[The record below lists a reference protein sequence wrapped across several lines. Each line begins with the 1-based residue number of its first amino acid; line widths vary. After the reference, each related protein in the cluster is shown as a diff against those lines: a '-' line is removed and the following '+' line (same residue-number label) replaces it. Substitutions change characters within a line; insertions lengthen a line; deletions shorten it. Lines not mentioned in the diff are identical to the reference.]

1 MAEDFG
7 TDLCW
12 NSSETT
18 LGTVTGED
26 NLKQSIIN
34 RLNTRYEELNW
45 VYANYGCNYRDY
57 LGLKNNDT
65 TLEFIKNSIKQ
76 SLEEETR
83 IETYDLEL
91 SYIGDGVIKVIL
103 NIEGVNF
110 DFNLG
115 EEE

>member
-18 LGTVTGED
+18 LGTVTGD
-26 NLKQSIIN
+26 NNIKQSVIN

-45 VYANYGCNYRDY
+45 VYRDYGCNYRDY

-65 TLEFIKNSIKQ
+65 SLEFIKNSIKQ
-76 SLEEETR
+76 SLSEESR
-83 IETYDLEL
+83 IENYDLEL
-91 SYIGDGVIKVIL
+91 SYLGNGVINIIL
-103 NIEGVNF
+103 NIEGVKL

-115 EEE
+115 E

>member
-12 NSSETT
+12 NSSETR
-18 LGTVTGED
+18 LGTVTGDD
-26 NLKQSIIN
+26 NIKQSIIN

-45 VYANYGCNYRDY
+45 VYSDYGCNYRDY

-76 SLEEETR
+76 ALEEESR
-83 IETYDLEL
+83 IESYDLEL
-91 SYIGDGVIKVIL
+91 FYMGNGVINIIL
-103 NIEGVNF
+103 NIEGVKL

-115 EEE
+115 EEQ

>member
-18 LGTVTGED
+18 LGTVTGDE
-26 NLKQSIIN
+26 NVTQSIIN

-45 VYANYGCNYRDY
+45 IYGDYGCNYRDY
-57 LGLKNNDT
+57 LGLKNNNT

-76 SLEEETR
+76 ALSEEPR
-83 IETYDLEL
+83 IEDYDLNL
-91 SYIGDGVIKVIL
+91 SYAGNGVINVIL
-103 NIEGVNF
+103 NVNGVNL

-115 EEE
+115 DEE

>member
-18 LGTVTGED
+18 LGTVTGD
-26 NLKQSIIN
+26 NNIKQSVIN

-45 VYANYGCNYRDY
+45 VYNDYGCNYRDY

-65 TLEFIKNSIKQ
+65 SLEFIKNSIKQ
-76 SLEEETR
+76 SLSEESR
-83 IETYDLEL
+83 IENYDLEL
-91 SYIGDGVIKVIL
+91 SYLGNGVINIIL
-103 NIEGVNF
+103 NIEGVKL

-115 EEE
+115 E